1 VDRSGAPSSPG
12 AVAVFAARGVTVRS
26 ARREHRRPILHDVSV
41 QIGKGEIVGLA
52 GESGSGKSTLCRL
65 AAGLLREGTMLTD
78 GAVSLNG
85 EDVTLLPS
93 RALHR
98 IRPGGVSLV
107 FQDPM
112 AALNPVRRIGDQVAE
127 AIDPRPGY
135 LRRGARAQAAEL
147 LAQMGFPD
155 AQNRM
160 SAYPDQLSGGQRQR
174 VVLAMALASG
184 PALLLADEPTS
195 SLDVRIQSQILRLLA
210 TVASDRGVAIL
221 LVSHDFGVIS
231 EICDRVYVMYG
242 GEIVETGDV
251 DSVLEHPAHPYT
263 ARLIESLPSVR
274 RRVAQLP
281 VIPGRPPTLEELTPG
296 CSFRSRCLTAR
307 DECATTPMK
316 LTAVAPGHETSCI
329 VRAGQARL
337 TDGEMAL

>member
-1 VDRSGAPSSPG
+1 MDSPGAPDSPG
-12 AVAVFAARGVTVRS
+12 AVAVFTARGVTVRS

-41 QIGKGEIVGLA
+41 EIGKGEIAGLA

-78 GAVSLNG
+78 GTVSLNG
-85 EDVTLLPS
+85 TDVTSLPS
-93 RALHR
+93 RRLHR
-98 IRPGGVSLV
+98 IRPGGVSMV

-112 AALNPVRRIGDQVAE
+112 AALNPVRRIGDQIAE
-127 AIDPRPGY
+127 AVDPRPGY
-135 LRRGARAQAAEL
+135 SRRGARAQAARL

-155 AQNRM
+155 AESRM

-174 VVLAMALASG
+174 VVLAMALASE

-210 TVASDRGVAIL
+210 TIAKDRGVAIL

-242 GEIVETGDV
+242 GEIAEKGDV
-251 DSVLEHPAHPYT
+251 EAVLETPAHPYT
-263 ARLIESLPSVR
+263 ARLIKSLPSAR
-274 RRVAQLP
+274 RRVEQLP
-281 VIPGRPPTLEELTPG
+281 VILGRPPTLEELTQG
-296 CSFRSRCLTAR
+296 CSFRTRCLIAQ
-307 DECATTPMK
+307 DECATTPMA
-316 LTAVAPGHETSCI
+316 LAPVAPGHETSCI
-329 VRAGQARL
+329 VRAAEARP
-337 TDGEMAL
+337 TNGEKP